1 MPAVRDDGAFYGGP
15 GVPMRSLLL
24 TQVSRMCRKA
34 TVESRAVS
42 ILSMQWQM
50 FADGGRKV
58 PPVPI

>member
-42 ILSMQWQM
+42 ILSMP
-50 FADGGRKV
+50 RLKV
-58 PPVPI
+58 VTSIFSRTLPN